1 MTFQI
6 IAERDNTILV
16 LENNKI
22 KTYPNDFYNEL
33 KLKKFNGDRIIL
45 DMFSKEKGIIKIT
58 ETFNRGI
65 FNVEYMGEVIQFRDK
80 NIVCLG
86 IKQWLESNETT
97 EIENAYVDLWK
108 KNNETKIME
117 MLAGF
122 FGDRVTVVD
131 CSLGGHKG
139 LAFDVDGLFRINKQG
154 TCYTQNVY
162 RRGRTVS
169 QETLDDKWSSVCIVP
184 DGTVRPFSIMTKIG
198 KIDLTS
204 NDVVIL
210 SKVGFLLS
218 PKKIYDSVFFDQLTP
233 SLKKVL
239 IDEVKQE
246 AKDRGVE
253 LKSLP
258 SLRD

>member
-6 IAERDNTILV
+6 IAERDNTLLV

-33 KLKKFNGDRIIL
+33 KLKKFDGDRIIL

-80 NIVCLG
+80 NVVCLG
-86 IKQWLESNETT
+86 IKQWLEANETT
-97 EIENAYVDLWK
+97 EIEKAYVDLWK
-108 KNNETKIME
+108 KNNETKLME

-122 FGDRVTVVD
+122 FGDRVKVID

-154 TCYTQNVY
+154 TCYTKTNY
-162 RRGRTVS
+162 RRGH
-169 QETLDDKWSSVCIVP
+169 ETLDEKWSSVCIVP
-184 DGTVRPFSIMTKIG
+184 NGTVRPFSIMTKIG
-198 KIDLTS
+198 KIELTG

-218 PKKIYDSVFFDQLTP
+218 PKKIYDRVFFDQLAQP
-233 SLKKVL
+233 LKRVL
-239 IDEVKQE
+239 LDEVKQE
-246 AKDRGVE
+246 AKDRGVA

-258 SLRD
+258 SLQD